1 MVFRSLFW
9 RIFATFW
16 LAILSAVGL
25 TMLLG
30 HLADQ
35 DSWILAQHPGLRDLP
50 EQWVQRYENEGP
62 AAAQGLLEQRKGRY
76 GIDVLVLG
84 ENGSPL
90 VRGTLPPRIF
100 DQDLDQPQRQQRPGP
115 GARDPNRPLPW
126 RRLTDEYASSSG
138 QNYLFIYHLPTP
150 ELGAWRRQSLFWPVG
165 MLAIATVVLTLFSLL
180 LTLSLTRPLNHLR
193 RAVHDLGQ
201 TAYQQDTLA
210 RLARRKDELGVLAGD
225 FNRMGAHL
233 QRLIDSQRQLLR
245 DVSHELRSPL
255 ARLRIALA
263 LAERS
268 NPHDLGN
275 MWPRL
280 TLECDR
286 LETLIGE
293 ILALARQEA
302 DPGPPEQLEL
312 HPLLEGLVEDAQL
325 SAPQQRIELD
335 VPLALRLDGWPD
347 VLERA
352 LDNLLRN
359 ALRFNPP
366 TRPIIISAA
375 VAEGEVRI
383 QVRDHGPGVRA
394 EDLPRLG
401 EPFFRSDQQQATGY
415 GLGLAIARRAV
426 ERHGGELHLSNHPDG
441 GFLATVTLPLRPVL
455 ANG

>member
-50 EQWVQRYENEGP
+50 EQWVQRYENDGP
-62 AAAQGLLEQRKGRY
+62 AAAQALLEQRKGRY

-90 VRGTLPPRIF
+90 VRGTLPPRVF
-100 DQDLDQPQRQQRPGP
+100 DQDLDQPQRLQRTGP

-126 RRLTDEYASSSG
+126 RRLTDEYTSSNG
-138 QNYLFIYHLPTP
+138 QSYLFIYHLPTP

-165 MLAIATVVLTLFSLL
+165 LLAIATVVLTLFSLL

-210 RLARRKDELGVLAGD
+210 RLARRKDELGVLAED

-268 NPHDLGN
+268 DPHDLGN

-302 DPGPPEQLEL
+302 DPGPPEQVEL
-312 HPLLEGLVEDAQL
+312 HPLLSGLVEDAQL
-325 SAPQQRIELD
+325 TAPQQRVELD
-335 VPLALRLDGWPD
+335 VPTALHLDGCPD

-366 TRPIIISAA
+366 AQPIVISAA
-375 VAEGEVRI
+375 PVDGEIRI
-383 QVRDHGPGVRA
+383 QVRDHGPGVKA
-394 EDLPRLG
+394 DDLPRLG

-426 ERHGGELHLSNHPDG
+426 QRHGGDLHLANHAEG
-441 GFLATVTLPLRPVL
+441 GFVATVTLPLRPVL